1 MGIISLKSADNL
13 VWLGRYSERV
23 YNTLKR
29 YFLSFDQMIDA
40 GDLYYKEVCQR
51 LNIPDVYGSKE
62 HFLANYPFDPENP
75 DSIFSNLTRAFD
87 NALVMRD
94 YIGSESLAYI
104 QLAIYEMNKAKISSS
119 PLIELQ
125 NVIDYLLAFYGCLD
139 EQVDDIE
146 VRHIIKVGRSLE
158 GLDLAARFHEG
169 YREIDRAL
177 GRLEFYIQTTEL
189 AHDKEA
195 LAKSRSLADMNEIPY
210 MDLVDTVEHIFLP
223 TFS

>member
-1 MGIISLKSADNL
+1 MGIISLTTADNL

-40 GDLYYKEVCQR
+40 GEEYYKEVCIR
-51 LNIPDVYGSKE
+51 LNIPDIYGSQE
-62 HFLANYPFDPENP
+62 NFMANYPFDPENP
-75 DSIFSNLTRAFD
+75 DSILSNLTRAFD

-104 QLAIYEMNKAKISSS
+104 QLAIYEINKAKISSS

-158 GLDLAARFHEG
+158 GLDLSARFHEN

-189 AHDKEA
+189 THDREA
-195 LAKSRSLADMNEIPY
+195 LKHSRELADLSEIPY
-210 MDLVDTVEHIFLP
+210 ENLVTTVEQIFLP
-223 TFS
+223 AF

>member
-1 MGIISLKSADNL
+1 MGIISLTSADHL

-40 GDLYYKEVCQR
+40 GEQYYHEVCVR
-51 LNIPDVYGSKE
+51 LNIPDIYGSKE
-62 HFLANYPFDPENP
+62 NFLASYPFDPANP
-75 DSIFSNLTRAFD
+75 DSIISNLTRAFD

-119 PLIELQ
+119 PLIEMQ
-125 NVIDYLLAFYGCLD
+125 NVVDDLLAFYGCLD
-139 EQVDDIE
+139 EQVDDVE

-158 GLDLAARFHEG
+158 ALDLSARFHES
-169 YREIDRAL
+169 YKEIDRAL

-195 LAKSRSLADMNEIPY
+195 LLQSRKLADTEKIPY
-210 MDLVDTVEHIFLP
+210 GELVDTVEKIFLP
-223 TFS
+223 AL